1 MKRRHRRRDRS
12 DRVPRS
18 RILEFI
24 FTNRRNP
31 ENEAGKAYWGRGR
44 KSRGRRR
51 GADLR
56 VRRSGGPGGKG
67 AVENRARPVLRIL
80 LDRDNIEYSGRGFP
94 PGER

>member
-1 MKRRHRRRDRS
+1 MKRAKL
-12 DRVPRS
+12 VGGG
-18 RILEFI
+18 E
-24 FTNRRNP
+24 
-31 ENEAGKAYWGRGR
+31 RGR

-51 GADLR
+51 GADLPRPRR
-56 VRRSGGPGGKG
+56 VVVGGPGGKG